1 MLHRDIERTLSCSAL
16 PVYRCVI
23 YHPSLFILVNE
34 ATQQHIPEAI
44 KERRRR
50 EAEKKQRK
58 DELLALTAYEQQ
70 QQQLSNIPAGK
81 DKLSD
86 VPLAIEDERRAEPPP
101 DDQYTVAHPYAAAL
115 DM

>member
-1 MLHRDIERTLSCSAL
+1 MYVVSGT
-16 PVYRCVI
+16 
-23 YHPSLFILVNE
+23 
-34 ATQQHIPEAI
+34 TQAQIPEAI

-58 DELLALTAYEQQ
+58 DELLALTEFSSEQQ
-70 QQQLSNIPAGK
+70 QPSIPTGQ

-86 VPLAIEDERRAEPPP
+86 VTLAIEDERRPEPPTE
-101 DDQYTVAHPYAAAL
+101 DQYTVLHPYAAPL